1 MLSELEVGPKI
12 KTDGTTTV
20 GRAGKQGEIIAQD
33 AHPRLY
39 EATLRDMMF
48 CFGISNTA
56 LAAANAIATGVT
68 ATAQPVIGV
77 WNPPTSGKNLVIQ
90 KVILTNTTIANTAV
104 SPAGFMYLVST
115 NQGAITTGSNPFNCR
130 TLAQTGSVAK
140 AFAMATALTGLSG
153 SLVVMR
159 PVSIGTINAAGPAT
173 AITQPIGSN
182 EELVDGGIIVPP
194 GGVLAVMNQV
204 STTTVSYNSGL
215 VWEEVPII

>member
-1 MLSELEVGPKI
+1 MLNETRIGPVFGA
-12 KTDGTTTV
+12 DGNTTTARA
-20 GRAGKQGEIIAQD
+20 GRASETIVQD
-33 AHPRLY
+33 LHSRLF
-39 EATLRDMMF
+39 ESNFRENLF
-48 CFGISNTA
+48 CFGISTTA

-77 WNPPTSGKNLVIQ
+77 WNPVTSGKNLFIQ
-90 KVILTNTTIANTAV
+90 KTVLTCTAIANTAV

-115 NQGAITTGSNPFNCR
+115 NQSSITTGSNPFSCK

-159 PVSIGTINAAGPAT
+159 PVAIGTINAAGPST

-194 GGVLAVMNQV
+194 GGVLAVMCAAA
-204 STTTVSYNSGL
+204 TTTVSYNTGM
-215 VWEEVPII
+215 VWEEFPI